1 MGVSITVFSF
11 IFNTIVAVLLGI
23 IGVLYIVYGYEQHRQ
38 EEMKQ
43 AAQNRFSREDFFQ
56 SYLSIIFGS
65 FSLAVSLLTLMK
77 VMLLR

>member
-1 MGVSITVFSF
+1 MAFNF
-11 IFNTIVAVLLGI
+11 IFNAVVAVLLGI
-23 IGVLYIVYGYEQHRQ
+23 IGILYVVYGYEQHRQ

-43 AAQNRFSREDFFQ
+43 AAQNRFDRGGYFQ

-65 FSLAVSLLTLMK
+65 FSLVMSLLILMK

>member
-1 MGVSITVFSF
+1 MVFNF
-11 IFNTIVAVLLGI
+11 IFNTVVAVLLCI
-23 IGVLYIVYGYEQHRQ
+23 IGILYIVYGYEQHRQ

-43 AAQNRFSREDFFQ
+43 AAQNRFDREGFFQ

-65 FSLAVSLLTLMK
+65 FSLVMSLFTLIK